1 MISEHPPLQYRFSDQ
16 LPMLNPPQR
25 AAIEYTEGSLLVLAG
40 AGSGKTRVIVE
51 KFAYLIERLNLP
63 AQSIAAIT
71 FTNKAA
77 REMRQRIGKRLG
89 TEPAEGLQ
97 ISTFHALGLR
107 ILQLE
112 HVHAGLKRNFSVLD
126 ADDTLGLLKDL
137 SPAACKPEDLQ
148 TLRTLLSRAKNAG
161 LDPCAAS
168 EHAATPK
175 ERQAAELYVA
185 YQRRLTAY
193 NALDFDDLIR
203 LPLQLLENHT
213 ELALNWRQRLRYL
226 LVDEYQ
232 DTNEAQYRLLK
243 ALAGPR
249 GAFTCV
255 GDDDQSIY
263 AWRGARPEN
272 LSLLG
277 QDYPGLR
284 VIKLEQNYRCPG
296 RILRAANAL
305 IARNDH
311 LHPKRLWS
319 EREAGPPIRVLAC
332 RDAEHEAE
340 RIASRLIEFH
350 ERYQVAWNEQAVL
363 YRGNHQARALEKAL
377 RLARVPY
384 RLSGALS
391 FLDRAEVKDVLA
403 YLRLIANPED
413 DAAFLRVVNLPR
425 REIGAGSLEKFGLA
439 AQVKHLPMLD
449 ASQRPEILSQ
459 LATRQARALAGF
471 AELIRQLRARSTTLS
486 AAQLLDEVL
495 ARSGYG
501 QHLAQLSGNPSQR
514 QRRRANLAE
523 LGDWFRSMQK
533 GTDRCDDLTQQ
544 LALLGHTERDDAGNA
559 VRLMTLH
566 ASKGLEFRCVF
577 IVGVEEGTL
586 PHESAIDEGHLDE
599 ERRLFYV
606 GLTRAQEWLTL
617 SYAARVR
624 RWGEIM
630 SLQPSR
636 FLEELPTVELHWDG
650 RDPAIDAAAQRQ
662 TALAHLERLKAM
674 LQN

>member
-1 MISEHPPLQYRFSDQ
+1 
-16 LPMLNPPQR
+16 MLNPPQR

-51 KFAYLIERLNLP
+51 KFAYLIDRLNLP
-63 AQSIAAIT
+63 VQAIAAIT

-77 REMRQRIGKRLG
+77 REMRLRIAKRLG
-89 TEPAEGLQ
+89 ADHTEGLQ

-107 ILQLE
+107 ILQIE
-112 HVHAGLKRNFSVLD
+112 HGHAGLKRNFSVLD
-126 ADDTLGLLKDL
+126 TDDTLGLLKDL
-137 SPAACKPEDLQ
+137 TPAACKADDLQ
-148 TLRTLLSRAKNAG
+148 TLRALLSRAKNAG
-161 LDPCAAS
+161 LDPLAAS
-168 EHAATPK
+168 EQAGTSK
-175 ERQAAELYVA
+175 ERQAAELYIA

-203 LPLQLLENHT
+203 LPLQLLESHA
-213 ELALNWRQRLRYL
+213 ELALKWRERLRYL

-243 ALAGPR
+243 VLAGPR

-277 QDYPGLR
+277 QDYPELR
-284 VIKLEQNYRCPG
+284 VIKLEQNYRCTG

-305 IARNDH
+305 IAHNEH
-311 LHPKRLWS
+311 LHSKRLWS

-340 RIASRLIEFH
+340 RLASRLIEFH
-350 ERYQVAWNEQAVL
+350 ERYQVAWNEQAIL

-391 FLDRAEVKDVLA
+391 FLDRAEVKDILA

-413 DAAFLRVVNLPR
+413 DAAFLRIVNLPR
-425 REIGAGSLEKFGLA
+425 REVGPGSLEKLGLA
-439 AQVKHLPMLD
+439 AQARHLPMLD
-449 ASQRPEILSQ
+449 ASSRPEILSQ

-471 AELIRQLRARSTTLS
+471 AALIRQLRSRSATLS

-495 ARSGYG
+495 VRSGYA
-501 QHLAQLSGNPSQR
+501 QYLAQLPGDPSQR
-514 QRRRANLAE
+514 QRRRANLTE
-523 LGDWFRSMQK
+523 LGDWFRAMQK
-533 GTDRCDDLTQQ
+533 GTAGCGDLTQQ
-544 LALLGHTERDDAGNA
+544 LTLLGHAERDDTGNA

-577 IVGVEEGTL
+577 IVGAEEGTL
-586 PHESAIDEGHLDE
+586 PHEAAIDEGHLDE

-606 GLTRAQEWLTL
+606 GLTRSQEWLTL

-630 SLQPSR
+630 NLRPSR
-636 FLEELPTVELHWDG
+636 FLQELPAAELHWEG
-650 RDPAIDAAAQRQ
+650 RDPALDAATQRQ
-662 TALAHLERLKAM
+662 TALAHLERLKVM